1 MAIKSAKAAASGST
15 LNVKQQA
22 ALQSAEDAFTAIVRR
37 GYAAGLDAGWLQ
49 LALWHA
55 TDRVEGVSQAT
66 NQTGPSVPQKAAL
79 TRPLGSAKVGRGRRK
94 KKVD

>member
-1 MAIKSAKAAASGST
+1 MKLKKSGAGGKTLSFRQKAALKA
-15 LNVKQQA
+15 
-22 ALQSAEDAFTAIVRR
+22 AEDAFTVLVRR

-55 TDRVEGVSQAT
+55 TDRVERVSAPT
-66 NQTGPSVPQKAAL
+66 FRFDTTLPKKVAL
-79 TRPLGSAKVGRGRRK
+79 TTPSGSAKVGSGRRN